1 MQQVLTLLPSC
12 PYLHVLK
19 VGFVGLE
26 DEVEERRERK
36 KRHSFVRSVNSPESS
51 GQAGSEDQ
59 GSSPAPCSRKKEE
72 KHKLPAC

>member
-26 DEVEERRERK
+26 DGVEERRERK

-51 GQAGSEDQ
+51 G
-59 GSSPAPCSRKKEE
+59 PYSRKKEE